1 MCAVRPYF
9 SACSADI
16 AFIMDASGSMTRDF
30 PAEKQVVKAIVKS
43 TDIAPDMTR
52 AALIYFSEETKVAV
66 PFGKY
71 ATTAKIL
78 AAVDAVPFIGRRT
91 RIDKA
96 LKKAN
101 DEVFKYALP
110 GRPKIAVVL
119 TDGKQTP
126 PALGLRFASRGLR
139 NAGVRVI
146 AMAVSRNAEPERL
159 RLMTERD
166 EDVMIAN
173 DIQKMKAL
181 MRNACRKYLLECRF
195 MAFGKNIY
203 IFFSSMIVIKCLSF
217 KKLNTLTILMFYIYP
232 LPN

>member
-30 PAEKQVVKAIVKS
+30 SAEKQVVKAIVKS

-66 PFGKY
+66 SFGKY
-71 ATTAKIL
+71 ATTEKIL

-101 DEVFKYALP
+101 DEVFKYMHY
-110 GRPKIAVVL
+110 
-119 TDGKQTP
+119 
-126 PALGLRFASRGLR
+126 LG
-139 NAGVRVI
+139 V
-146 AMAVSRNAEPERL
+146 L
-159 RLMTERD
+159 RL
-166 EDVMIAN
+166 
-173 DIQKMKAL
+173 L
-181 MRNACRKYLLECRF
+181 
-195 MAFGKNIY
+195 
-203 IFFSSMIVIKCLSF
+203 
-217 KKLNTLTILMFYIYP
+217 
-232 LPN
+232 